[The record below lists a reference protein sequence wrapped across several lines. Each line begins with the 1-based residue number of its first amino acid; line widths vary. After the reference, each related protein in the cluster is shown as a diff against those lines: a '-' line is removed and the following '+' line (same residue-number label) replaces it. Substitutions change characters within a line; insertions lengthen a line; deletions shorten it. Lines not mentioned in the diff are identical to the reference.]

1 MVKLCQVHSGPAT
14 FTTAVTNKKKET
26 YHSDEAT
33 GMICST
39 ESQWNEAAQP
49 FVHTGAVC
57 LLVVLNLFCALV
69 IRIFLGD
76 CDTTDG
82 DYSGGSTRMLPLAG
96 AATALGLS

>member
-1 MVKLCQVHSGPAT
+1 
-14 FTTAVTNKKKET
+14 
-26 YHSDEAT
+26 
-33 GMICST
+33 MICST

-57 LLVVLNLFCALV
+57 LHVVLNLFCALV

-82 DYSGGSTRMLPLAG
+82 DYSGGSTRILPLAG